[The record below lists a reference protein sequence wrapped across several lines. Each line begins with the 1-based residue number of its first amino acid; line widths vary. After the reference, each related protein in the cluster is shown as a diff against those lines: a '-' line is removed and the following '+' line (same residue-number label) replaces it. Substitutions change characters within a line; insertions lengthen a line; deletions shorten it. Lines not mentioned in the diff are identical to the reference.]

1 MFCTIWL
8 LLMQSKELDAPNEVQ
23 VLTNEKRLR
32 GSAQSHS
39 GDNSVIQVDYNWRPV
54 LAAISLFFLRCFN
67 TFVDIW
73 LLTASEDNHPK
84 SNPFF
89 GFLVIVTVSVYM
101 HAGLL

>member
-1 MFCTIWL
+1 
-8 LLMQSKELDAPNEVQ
+8 MQSKELDAPNEVQ